1 MSLDFW
7 ANKSNGKEVS
17 ISIESIWNS
26 TSMFKVALSVILIE
40 NKIISIHNNQPIE
53 LFTQSSLALSLYVDH
68 STGAGIA
75 VIFIY

>member
-1 MSLDFW
+1 
-7 ANKSNGKEVS
+7 
-17 ISIESIWNS
+17 
-26 TSMFKVALSVILIE
+26 MFKVALSVILIE

>member
-1 MSLDFW
+1 MEKKYRFR
-7 ANKSNGKEVS
+7 SNLYETPHPCLK
-17 ISIESIWNS
+17 W
-26 TSMFKVALSVILIE
+26 LCLLILIE